1 MVKLAHAANH
11 VEAANSFVGKVNEV
25 ILFPLISLLLGVALL
40 VFLWGVFQFVA
51 NAESEDAR
59 STGKKHMLFGI
70 IGIVIMVSA
79 LAILQI
85 AANTFGVSVPQ

>member
-1 MVKLAHAANH
+1 MIGIAHAANH
-11 VEAANSFVGKVNEV
+11 VDAANSFVDTVNEV
-25 ILFPLISLLLGVALL
+25 ILFPLISLLLGVAVL

-79 LAILQI
+79 LAILQV